1 MKHHE
6 LETGGGVGAG
16 GSGCVGVVSVNLSP
30 RKVLEVGPWAFLIPY
45 VLFDLET
52 EPENTQR
59 TLKQSRS
66 STRVWPAARPG
77 FVPFSEASPRG
88 VGCPAFS

>member
-30 RKVLEVGPWAFLIPY
+30 RKVLEVGLWAFLILTY
-45 VLFDLET
+45 SL
-52 EPENTQR
+52 
-59 TLKQSRS
+59 TLKQSRKIHK
-66 STRVWPAARPG
+66 
-77 FVPFSEASPRG
+77 EL
-88 VGCPAFS
+88 